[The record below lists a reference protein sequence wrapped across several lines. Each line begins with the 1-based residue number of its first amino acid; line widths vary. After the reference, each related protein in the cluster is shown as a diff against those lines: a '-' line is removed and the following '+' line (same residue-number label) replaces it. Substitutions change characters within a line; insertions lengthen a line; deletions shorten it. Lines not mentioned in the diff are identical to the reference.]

1 MPTSL
6 ANMYHKIRGNVD
18 SLSIVFTETIVPS
31 KSPKMTQCAFSDM
44 TFCRCAKSYNVKT
57 CVEA

>member
-1 MPTSL
+1 
-6 ANMYHKIRGNVD
+6 MYHKIRGNVD
-18 SLSIVFTETIVPS
+18 SLSIVFTDTIVPS